1 MSKGGPSVAGP
12 PKHGRTEMTG
22 AFDNIT
28 PDNEKFV
35 DRRAD
40 SPGRSLEVLDLDAE
54 DFAKGYF
61 DGFEYE
67 IGAISVDDKA
77 GTATA
82 DVKFKMKSIAITTLG
97 SLAALSLPADGDTAS
112 VERLAEPTDIYT
124 ADDIN
129 AAFDAA
135 ESKAA
140 SDFRGRALEELRH
153 DARAEPMHLDEIL
166 EDCAPRMARNTDWS
180 ADECASLLGSVLP
193 TLRRWRKDD

>member
-40 SPGRSLEVLDLDAE
+40 STGRYLEVLDLDAE

-77 GTATA
+77 GRSPIST
-82 DVKFKMKSIAITTLG
+82 
-97 SLAALSLPADGDTAS
+97 
-112 VERLAEPTDIYT
+112 VENRRD
-124 ADDIN
+124 
-129 AAFDAA
+129 
-135 ESKAA
+135 
-140 SDFRGRALEELRH
+140 EE
-153 DARAEPMHLDEIL
+153 
-166 EDCAPRMARNTDWS
+166 
-180 ADECASLLGSVLP
+180 
-193 TLRRWRKDD
+193 